1 LGRRAAFPGERPPH
15 TLEEVGKQFDVT
27 RERVRQLEKK
37 LFDQLLHPSWQRTN
51 SGVFDKLANQV
62 HRSDRLVT
70 AAKVL
75 TAGCSNSELV
85 AKLLLWFEANW
96 AADGDYSIGDQASDE
111 FASLKDRLAERADE
125 NLLLTEEAVEE
136 VVGGLFASE
145 SARDTVVTELG
156 LVRICDFWGLR
167 DVRQVRIAAALR
179 TIGRSATK
187 AEIGELVG
195 LTESQVGASAGLT
208 PGVVRA
214 DMTRWGFEEW
224 VDDVYDGIVGEIE
237 QRLDENNGEVRYDA
251 LLADMAQ
258 FGLKEASIKTYLKTD
273 AYLWGG
279 GEDDVVR
286 RNPTNYK
293 PRLLANRTDVVWDN
307 ELSGDKLCGQRIVLT
322 EENFKGFSLAVGFEI
337 AYENGLRP
345 NDKLVVPFEG
355 SNGLEVSVIWRPTT
369 LTRTMDV
376 GRVADPLTAAGFSP
390 GDTVLV
396 FATPE
401 CVRVV
406 ADDAPLRSADT
417 SGSGNG
423 GSLIDLLG
431 GGSD

>member
-1 LGRRAAFPGERPPH
+1 VHPTER
-15 TLEEVGKQFDVT
+15 LI
-27 RERVRQLEKK
+27 
-37 LFDQLLHPSWQRTN
+37 
-51 SGVFDKLANQV
+51 
-62 HRSDRLVT
+62 T

-75 TAGCSNSELV
+75 TAGSANRKLL
-85 AKLLLWFEANW
+85 AKLLLKFEADW
-96 AADGDYSIGDQASDE
+96 TRDGDYSIGEQAADE

-125 NLLLTEEAVEE
+125 NLLLTEEEVEE
-136 VVGGLFASE
+136 AVCDLFTSE
-145 SARDTVVTELG
+145 SDRDTFLTKSG
-156 LVRICDFWGLR
+156 LIQACGSWALR
-167 DVRQVRIAAALR
+167 DNQQVRIAAALR
-179 TIGRSATK
+179 TIGRPATK

-195 LTESQVGASAGLT
+195 LSERQVAASATLT

-237 QRLDENNGEVRYDA
+237 QRLDENNGELRYDA
-251 LLADMAQ
+251 LIAELEQ
-258 FGLKEASIKTYLKTD
+258 FGLKKSSIKTYLQTD
-273 AYLWGG
+273 AYLWDRDTG
-279 GEDDVVR
+279 VVR

-293 PRLLANRTDVVWDN
+293 PRLLANRKDVVWDN
-307 ELSGDKLCGQRIVLT
+307 ELSGDELCGQRIVLT
-322 EENFKGFSLAVGFEI
+322 EQNFKGFSLLVGFEI

-369 LTRTMDV
+369 PTRTMDV

-401 CVRVV
+401 YVRVV
-406 ADDAPLRSADT
+406 AGDAPLQSAEADG
-417 SGSGNG
+417 SGGNG
-423 GSLIDLLG
+423 GLIGLVG
-431 GGSD
+431 QGSS